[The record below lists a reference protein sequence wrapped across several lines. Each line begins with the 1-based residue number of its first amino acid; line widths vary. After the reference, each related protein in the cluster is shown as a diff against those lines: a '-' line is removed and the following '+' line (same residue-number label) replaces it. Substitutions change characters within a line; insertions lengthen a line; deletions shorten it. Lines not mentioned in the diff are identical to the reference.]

1 MGRDKDLGRGQC
13 REVCDTV
20 KKTVI
25 KWLPDTNC
33 EKIPF
38 EVRVAKLEYLSYD
51 KVKACS
57 PDNCAFVPG
66 PPQCLNKTQD
76 VTVDSPEE
84 VCDLQPQK
92 MCKQVILVNIL
103 SSILDAS

>member
-38 EVRVAKLEYLSYD
+38 EVRVA
-51 KVKACS
+51 
-57 PDNCAFVPG
+57 
-66 PPQCLNKTQD
+66 
-76 VTVDSPEE
+76 
-84 VCDLQPQK
+84 
-92 MCKQVILVNIL
+92 
-103 SSILDAS
+103 